1 LEFRLESSHHDLE
14 QTVHAIVA
22 SLAQQRGVEVNET
35 RLELRAVSGRVLD
48 FKLACKVRA
57 MIVSATLHV
66 TGRVEIGDDLAAR
79 FTQLALEGE
88 GMIAGIAKTA
98 LEPRLAALREKVY
111 PIADLKLPGL
121 AVRDV
126 NVSAGETVRLSA
138 RLEALG

>member
-1 LEFRLESSHHDLE
+1 M
-14 QTVHAIVA
+14 A

-35 RLELRAVSGRVLD
+35 RLELRAVTERVLE

-66 TGRVEIGDDLAAR
+66 VGRAEIGNDLAAR
-79 FTQLALEGE
+79 FTELAVEGD

-98 LEPRLAALREKVY
+98 LEPRLAELRGKVY

-126 NVSAGETVRLSA
+126 NVSADEKVRLTVRV
-138 RLEALG
+138 EAAVS